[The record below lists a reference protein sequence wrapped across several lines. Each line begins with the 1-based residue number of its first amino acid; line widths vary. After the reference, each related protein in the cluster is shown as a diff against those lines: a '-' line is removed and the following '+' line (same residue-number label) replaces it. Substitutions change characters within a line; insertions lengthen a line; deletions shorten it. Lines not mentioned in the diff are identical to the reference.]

1 MSYQFHWMH
10 RNNWPNTKKGLR
22 EMFVFL
28 ENRGIASVLLPYG
41 PHGTDFLLHLSDI
54 FEHTTKIRVM
64 IALPA
69 YGISPEYAMK
79 TFTTAQRWGKNRLD
93 LNLISGNYRGEVEQQ
108 VISNYP
114 WNIDM
119 IDSHEKRVSL
129 TESWMEKF
137 HQLLDEHKRLGI
149 EDQFKTTLY
158 VVGASDTTIRTANKY
173 ADYIIVNDLMLN
185 KETLSKITNAKLLF
199 VIDPLILDEG
209 QDINS
214 VEYHE
219 YAFTKHE
226 KHPIK
231 GTHEEVVK
239 QIKSIAE
246 EFNIDEFLVH
256 TDQKDLT
263 KIWKLIEE
271 LSNS

>member
-1 MSYQFHWMH
+1 MPYKFHWMH
-10 RNNWPNTKKGLR
+10 RNHWPNTKKGLR

-28 ENRGIASVLLPYG
+28 ENRNIQSVLLPYG
-41 PHGTDFLLHLSDI
+41 PLGTDFLLHLSDL
-54 FEHTTKIRVM
+54 FQHTSKIKIM

-79 TFTTAQRWGKNRLD
+79 TFITAQRWGRNRLD
-93 LNLISGNYRGEVEQQ
+93 LNLISGNYRGEVEQT
-108 VISNYP
+108 VINNYP
-114 WNIDM
+114 WSTDLISN
-119 IDSHEKRVSL
+119 HEKRVSL
-129 TESWMEKF
+129 TEIWMEKF
-137 HQLLDEHKRLGI
+137 HQLLDEHKKLGI
-149 EDQFKTTLY
+149 QDQFETTLY

-173 ADYIIVNDLMLN
+173 TDYIIINDLML
-185 KETLSKITNAKLLF
+185 KEETLSKITDAKLLF

-209 QDINS
+209 QDPS
-214 VEYHE
+214 TVEYHDYE
-219 YAFTKHE
+219 FAKHE

-231 GTHEEVVK
+231 GTYDEVVQ
-239 QIKSIAE
+239 QIKNIANK
-246 EFNIDEFLVH
+246 FGINEFLVH